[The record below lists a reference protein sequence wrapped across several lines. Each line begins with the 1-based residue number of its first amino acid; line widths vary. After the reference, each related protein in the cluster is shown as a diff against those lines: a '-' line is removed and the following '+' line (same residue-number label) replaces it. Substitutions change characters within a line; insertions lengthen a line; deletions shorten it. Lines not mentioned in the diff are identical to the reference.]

1 MDAGREIT
9 RRRKLSS
16 GFREQLRTQRAA
28 EPAHQ
33 SAISSEQRELLG
45 AAIRALPTLYREPFV
60 MRHLQGWSYA
70 EIGDVLGMPVD
81 TVETRLVRARRQL
94 REALKDRI

>member
-1 MDAGREIT
+1 
-9 RRRKLSS
+9 LSN
-16 GFREQLRTQRAA
+16 GFREQLRHQRPVEA
-28 EPAHQ
+28 PHH
-33 SAISSEQRELLG
+33 SAISGEQRKLLG
-45 AAIRALPTLYREPFV
+45 AAIRALPALYREPFV

-70 EIGDVLGMPVD
+70 EIGEVLGMPVD